1 MKPILLKLSMCLV
14 LINFLTF
21 NSFSQNLSGDNFSDA
36 EKTKNATV
44 TFTYVETP
52 GFVYKDASG
61 KLTGVCVDIMT
72 DFVTYVK
79 QNYGIQINARYVGN
93 GSSFKAMYDGV
104 KNGSKG
110 VFGLGNVTVTTARK
124 GEIKFSPSFITNF
137 AILVTHSSVPDLA
150 SLDQISSTF
159 NGFKA
164 YTAKGTL
171 NEKRVDNVKSK
182 YFPGV
187 EITSVNSSPAVLEKV
202 LIDKK
207 SFSYLDLAFYLD
219 AVKERKPLKR
229 HEVGDDGSEEFAFV
243 MPKSSDWQPVL
254 DEFFAANGGYKNST
268 EYKKILVN
276 HLGLSAVKLLDSA
289 AAN

>member
-1 MKPILLKLSMCLV
+1 
-14 LINFLTF
+14 
-21 NSFSQNLSGDNFSDA
+21 LSGDNFA
-36 EKTKNATV
+36 TAQKTKSATV

-72 DFVTYVK
+72 DFLAYVR
-79 QNYGIQINARYVGN
+79 QNYGVQINARYVGN

-110 VFGLGNVTVTTARK
+110 VFGLGNVTVTDARK
-124 GEIKFSPSFITNF
+124 KEIYFSPSFITNF
-137 AILVTHSSVPDLA
+137 AILVTHSSAPDLKSMDA
-150 SLDQISSTF
+150 ISSTF

-171 NEKRVDNVKSK
+171 NEKRVNNVKDK
-182 YFPGV
+182 YFEGLQ
-187 EITSVNSSPAVLEKV
+187 ISYVNSSPAVLEKV
-202 LIDKK
+202 LADKK

-229 HEVGDDGSEEFAFV
+229 HQVGDDGSEEFAFI
-243 MPKSSDWQPVL
+243 MPKSSDWQPL
-254 DEFFAANGGYKNST
+254 MEEFFAANGGYKNST

-276 HLGLSAVKLLDSA
+276 HLGLSAVKLIDSA
-289 AAN
+289 AGN

>member
-1 MKPILLKLSMCLV
+1 MILKLSLSFVATC
-14 LINFLTF
+14 FLTI
-21 NSFSQNLSGDNFSDA
+21 SLVAQNLSGDNFSEA
-36 EKTKNATV
+36 QNSKTATV

-72 DFVTYVK
+72 DFLSYVK
-79 QNYGIQINARYVGN
+79 QNHGIQINARYVGN

-110 VFGLGNVTVTTARK
+110 VFGLGNVTVTDARK
-124 GEIKFSPSFITNF
+124 KEIYFSPSFITNF
-137 AILVTHSSVPDLA
+137 AILVTHSSVADLK
-150 SLDQISSTF
+150 SMDQINSSF
-159 NGFKA
+159 SGFKA

-171 NEKRVDNVKSK
+171 NETRVNNVKAK
-182 YFPGV
+182 YFSNV
-187 EITSVNSSPAVLEKV
+187 EISYVNSSPAVLEKV
-202 LIDKK
+202 LADKK

-229 HEVGDDGSEEFAFV
+229 HQVGDDGSEEFAFV
-243 MPKSSDWQPVL
+243 LPRSSDWQPIME
-254 DEFFAANGGYKNST
+254 EFFEANGGYKNTT
-268 EYKKILVN
+268 EYKKILVK

>member
-1 MKPILLKLSMCLV
+1 MLLKLSLSFVFTCY
-14 LINFLTF
+14 LTF
-21 NSFSQNLSGDNFSDA
+21 GLFSQNLSGDNFSEA
-36 EKTKNATV
+36 QKSKNATV

-72 DFVTYVK
+72 DFLAYVK
-79 QNYGIQINARYVGN
+79 QNYGIQMNARYVGN
-93 GSSFKAMYDGV
+93 GSSFKAMYDGI
-104 KNGSKG
+104 KNSSKG
-110 VFGLGNVTVTTARK
+110 VFGLGNVTVTDARK
-124 GEIKFSPSFITNF
+124 SEIKFSPAFITNF
-137 AILVTHSSVPDLA
+137 AILVTHSSVPDLK
-150 SLDQISSTF
+150 SMDQISSSF
-159 NGFKA
+159 DGFKA

-182 YFPGV
+182 YFPSV
-187 EITSVNSSPAVLEKV
+187 EISYVNSSPAVLEKV
-202 LIDKK
+202 LADKQ

-229 HEVGDDGSEEFAFV
+229 HQVGDDGSEEFAFV
-243 MPKSSDWQPVL
+243 MPKSSDWQPIME
-254 DEFFAANGGYKNST
+254 EFFAANGGYKNTT

-289 AAN
+289 TGN